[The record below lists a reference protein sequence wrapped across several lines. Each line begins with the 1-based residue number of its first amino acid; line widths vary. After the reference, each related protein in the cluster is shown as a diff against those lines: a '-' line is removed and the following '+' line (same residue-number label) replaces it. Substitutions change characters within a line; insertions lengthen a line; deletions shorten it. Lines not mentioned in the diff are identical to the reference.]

1 MSQVFT
7 PRMSPV
13 IVFVY
18 VFYGHRKHPLNTQE
32 ENVTMDIATVI
43 FFSGDCS
50 AFRHVFT
57 SRARGK
63 DKTIIL
69 VWDITILSLKMVSFS
84 SSHKSKGFVYILMA
98 VFSFLVKF

>member
-1 MSQVFT
+1 MF
-7 PRMSPV
+7 
-13 IVFVY
+13 F
-18 VFYGHRKHPLNTQE
+18 FGHWKHPLNTQE

-43 FFSGDCS
+43 FFSGYCS

-69 VWDITILSLKMVSFS
+69 VWDIAKLSLKMVSFS
-84 SSHKSKGFVYILMA
+84 SSHKSNGFVCILMA
-98 VFSFLVKF
+98 VFLFLAKF